1 MRTPMI
7 GNRICAFA
15 LATAFAILCFAPP
28 ANASPF
34 DGSWKM
40 SLVTTEGHCGVIN
53 VGLAIRGGRI
63 SSTSGKFVFR
73 PIRIAGLISGSGQ
86 TRMNGVAGPR
96 KAKGIG
102 RFTRV
107 KGSGKWTGTGP
118 SGVCSG
124 YWVAARG

>member
-1 MRTPMI
+1 MI

-28 ANASPF
+28 ANGSPF

-40 SLVTTEGHCGVIN
+40 SLVTTDGHCGVIN

-96 KAKGIG
+96 KAKGVG